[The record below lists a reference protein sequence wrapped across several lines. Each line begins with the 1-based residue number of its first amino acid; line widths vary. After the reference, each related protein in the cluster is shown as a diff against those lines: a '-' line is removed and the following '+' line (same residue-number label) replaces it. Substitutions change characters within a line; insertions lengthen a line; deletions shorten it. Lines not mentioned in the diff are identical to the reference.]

1 MTDNFLKSIENLK
14 KQTILNHKRQL
25 NKYTEL
31 FNESL
36 DGDESDILFNI
47 EEKSNL
53 NLSARLTLLKTIS
66 KYRTINELSNNKILV
81 FMNDINNQLNK
92 KYKIRNKQLKND
104 DTLPTYRDL
113 IKSLSILFKANE
125 YQKYI
130 VNYLIIHHNLR
141 NLDLDLYIVSHM
153 KDTKDKSKNYLI
165 VRKNDVVMIRN
176 VYKTSKTYGQQK
188 VLIKSKPFRNAV
200 IKYIENYETDNDNN
214 IRLLQGV
221 ENNLSYYLKKLII
234 LGLNQSTIIKI
245 VLNEKNSLNQASKI
259 SKNRNTAISTLQTNY
274 NLNV

>member
-1 MTDNFLKSIENLK
+1 MTDTFLKSIENLK
-14 KQTILNHKRQL
+14 PQTILNHKRQL
-25 NKYTEL
+25 NKYREL

-66 KYRTINELSNNKILV
+66 KFRTINELNNSKILV

-92 KYKIRNKQLKND
+92 KYKKRNKEMKND

-113 IKSLSILFKANE
+113 IKALSVLYKANE

-130 VNYLIIHHNLR
+130 VNYLLIHHNLR
-141 NLDLDLYIVSHM
+141 NLDLDLYLVNHN
-153 KDTKDKSKNYLI
+153 KFTKDKNKNYLI
-165 VRKNDVVMIRN
+165 VRKNDIVMIRN
-176 VYKTSKTYGQQK
+176 VYKTNKTYGEQK
-188 VLIKSKPFRNAV
+188 ILIKSKPFRVAV
-200 IKYIENYETDNDNN
+200 MKYIENYETDNDNN

-221 ENNLSYYLKKLII
+221 DGNLSYYLKKLIM
-234 LGLNQSTIIKI
+234 LGLNQSTIAKI

-259 SKNRNTAISTLQTNY
+259 SKNRGTAISTLQTNY

>member
-1 MTDNFLKSIENLK
+1 MTDTFLKSIENLK
-14 KQTILNHKRQL
+14 PQTILNHKRQL
-25 NKYTEL
+25 NKYREL

-66 KYRTINELSNNKILV
+66 KYRNVNELSNNKILV
-81 FMNDINNQLNK
+81 YMNDINNQLNK
-92 KYKIRNKQLKND
+92 KYKKRNKELKDN
-104 DTLPTYRDL
+104 LPTYRDL
-113 IKSLSILFKANE
+113 IKALSVLYKANE

-130 VNYLIIHHNLR
+130 LNYLIIHHNLR
-141 NLDLDLYIVSHM
+141 NLDLDLYLVSHM

-165 VRKNDVVMIRN
+165 VRKNDVVMVRN
-176 VYKTSKTYGQQK
+176 QYKTSKTYGPQK
-188 VLIKSKPFRNAV
+188 TIIKSKPFRNAV
-200 IKYIENYETDNDNN
+200 IKYIENYESTDESND

-221 ENNLSYYLKKLII
+221 ENNLSYYLKKLIM
-234 LGLNQSTIIKI
+234 LGLNQSTIVKI
-245 VLNEKNSLNQASKI
+245 ILNEKNSLNQASKI